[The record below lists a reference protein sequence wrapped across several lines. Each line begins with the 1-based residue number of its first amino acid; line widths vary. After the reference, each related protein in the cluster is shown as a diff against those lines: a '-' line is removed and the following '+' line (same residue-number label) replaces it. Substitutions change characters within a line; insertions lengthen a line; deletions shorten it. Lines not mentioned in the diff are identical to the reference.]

1 MSMRYPKVKDDWRTR
16 SITTPDGV
24 TITFFDNK
32 LHNWNGPA
40 IRYPRSFKKKPEF
53 YLYGFLKSRDEWM
66 ELRRDRN
73 GVPPDKNPQV
83 QSRF

>member
-40 IRYPRSFKKKPEF
+40 IR
-53 YLYGFLKSRDEWM
+53 
-66 ELRRDRN
+66 
-73 GVPPDKNPQV
+73 
-83 QSRF
+83 